1 MTFYHNFNMIGLLV
15 TIIVNGAYLAFYSG
29 YSKATK
35 QLDFNQLTEIL
46 TFKKGLDFTFT

>member
-1 MTFYHNFNMIGLLV
+1 MAALIIAILV
-15 TIIVNGAYLAFYSG
+15 NASYLAFYTA

-35 QLDFNQLTEIL
+35 QLDFSLLTEIL